1 MKTLLNKAVSF
12 AVCASLLMMSPALT
26 SPAKAGFMEDFFNSA
41 GAMSNVTNAQVYSTE
56 TSEVISGGSMVFKSP
71 QRAFTPFGFT
81 PPSLKLGCGGMDMY
95 MGAFGMAN
103 KAEFVQF
110 LRNVGQNSAGLAF
123 KVALQAMSPDL
134 GTQVQEIA
142 DTISKWNQYFGS
154 SCEAARRVMDS
165 GPSAWISEAVGN
177 AKRNLVATG
186 QATGETEARD
196 AVETNDQAAIDNAPC
211 RQNDAGKTVECS
223 QINIVWAAMNRGT
236 LAGLTDSEKEIMMS
250 LFGTTIIEKQNING
264 SISLAAFPRKSKFN
278 ISQLV
283 GIPSESKT
291 TLKAY
296 QCVPEP
302 TNACLQLSE
311 VDLETQSFGQLFY
324 KKSIALRDAIRNRT
338 QPDLQDLRLL
348 SMGTSLP
355 LIKIIEL
362 RAAATN
368 QPLVNDELLEIWAK
382 AAAWELASRYV
393 EEVAGDLK
401 TMLEAAKVTDSSAL
415 RVTAV
420 KEVLASLD
428 TTKDEMR
435 SERAEIYT
443 QVAKVGAL
451 ISQLEHLERAMYSL
465 VSTDLVANARFGR

>member
-1 MKTLLNKAVSF
+1 
-12 AVCASLLMMSPALT
+12 
-26 SPAKAGFMEDFFNSA
+26 
-41 GAMSNVTNAQVYSTE
+41 
-56 TSEVISGGSMVFKSP
+56 MVFKSP
-71 QRAFTPFGFT
+71 QRAFTPFSFT
-81 PPSLKLGCGGMDMY
+81 PPSLKAGCGGIDMY

-103 KAEFVQF
+103 KQEFVQF

-134 GTQVQEIA
+134 ATQVQEIA

-154 SCEAARRVMDS
+154 SCEAAKRVMDS

-196 AVETNDQAAIDNAPC
+196 AVETNAQAAIDNAPC
-211 RQNDAGKTVECS
+211 RQNDAGKTVECP
-223 QINIVWAAMNRGT
+223 QINVVWAAMNRGT

-250 LFGTTIIEKQNING
+250 LFGTTIIEKQEING
-264 SISLAAFPRKSKFN
+264 STSLTASPRKSKFN
-278 ISQLV
+278 VSQLV
-283 GIPSESKT
+283 GIPSASTT
-291 TLKAY
+291 TLKVF

-302 TNACLQLSE
+302 TNACLVLSE
-311 VDLETQSFGQLFY
+311 TDLETQSFGQLFY
-324 KKSIALRDAIRNRT
+324 KKSIDLRDAIKNRQ
-338 QPDLQDLRLL
+338 QPNLQDLRLL

-362 RAAATN
+362 RAVTN
-368 QPLVNDELLEIWAK
+368 QNLLNDEMLEVWAK

-401 TMLEAAKVTDSSAL
+401 TMLEAAKVTDTSAL

-420 KEVLASLD
+420 KEVLEGLER
-428 TTKDEMR
+428 TKAEMR
-435 SERAEIYT
+435 SERAEIYN

-451 ISQLEHLERAMYSL
+451 IGQLEHLERAMYSS
-465 VSTDLVANARFGR
+465 VSTDLVANARFAQ

>member
-1 MKTLLNKAVSF
+1 MKTLFNKAISL
-12 AVCASLLMMSPALT
+12 AVCGSLLMMSPAR
-26 SPAKAGFMEDFFNSA
+26 AGFMEDYFNSA
-41 GAMSNVTNAQVYSTE
+41 GAMSNVTDAQVYSTG
-56 TSEVISGGSMVFKSP
+56 TSEVISGGSLVFKSP

-81 PPSLKLGCGGMDMY
+81 PPSLKAGCGGIDMY

-103 KAEFVQF
+103 KQEFVQF

-134 GTQVQEIA
+134 ATQVQEIA

-154 SCEAARRVMDS
+154 SCEAAKRVMDS

-196 AVETNDQAAIDNAPC
+196 AVETNGEAAINNAPC
-211 RQNDAGKTVECS
+211 PKNDAVKTVECS

-250 LFGTTIIEKQNING
+250 LFGTTILRKNG
-264 SISLAAFPRKSKFN
+264 SGDSATLVTDSLEGPLFN
-278 ISQLV
+278 ISNLV
-283 GIPSESKT
+283 GD
-291 TLKAY
+291 
-296 QCVPEP
+296 P
-302 TNACLQLSE
+302 TNAAEILKFYKCNNADQCLEPTVNPQP
-311 VDLETQSFGQLFY
+311 TQTFGYLFY
-324 KKSIALRDAIRNRT
+324 KKSIALRDAIKNRQ
-338 QPDLQDLRLL
+338 QPNLQDLRLL

-362 RAAATN
+362 RAVTN
-368 QPLVNDELLEIWAK
+368 QNLLNDEMLEVWSK

-393 EEVAGDLK
+393 EEIAGDLK
-401 TMLEAAKVTDSSAL
+401 TMLEAAKVTDTSAL
-415 RVTAV
+415 RVSAV
-420 KEVLASLD
+420 KDVLASLER
-428 TTKDEMR
+428 TKAEMR
-435 SERAEIYT
+435 SERAEIYN

-451 ISQLEHLERAMYSL
+451 IGQLEHLERAMYSS
-465 VSTDLVANARFGR
+465 VSTDLVANARFPR

>member
-1 MKTLLNKAVSF
+1 MRTLFNKGISL

-26 SPAKAGFMEDFFNSA
+26 SPANAGFMEDYFNAA
-41 GAMSNVTNAQVYSTE
+41 GAMSNVTNAQVYDTG

-71 QRAFTPFGFT
+71 QRAFTPFSFT
-81 PPSLKLGCGGMDMY
+81 PPSLKAGCGGIDMY

-103 KAEFVQF
+103 KQEFVQF

-134 GTQVQEIA
+134 ATQVQEIA

-154 SCEAARRVMDS
+154 SCEAAKRVMDS

-196 AVETNDQAAIDNAPC
+196 AVETNGEAAINSAPC
-211 RQNDAGKTVECS
+211 SKNDASKTVECS

-250 LFGTTIIEKQNING
+250 LFGTTILNKNG
-264 SISLAAFPRKSKFN
+264 SGDSATLVTASPGPLFN
-278 ISQLV
+278 ISNLV
-283 GIPSESKT
+283 GD
-291 TLKAY
+291 
-296 QCVPEP
+296 P
-302 TNACLQLSE
+302 TNAAEILQVYKCTDADQCLAPTVNPQP
-311 VDLETQSFGQLFY
+311 TQTFGYLFY
-324 KKSIALRDAIRNRT
+324 KKSIDLRDAIKNRQ
-338 QPDLQDLRLL
+338 QPNLQDLRLL

-362 RAAATN
+362 RAATN
-368 QPLVNDELLEIWAK
+368 QNLLNDEMLEIWSK

-393 EEVAGDLK
+393 EEVAGNLK
-401 TMLEAAKVTDSSAL
+401 TMLEAAKVTDTSAL

-420 KEVLASLD
+420 KEVLEGLER
-428 TTKDEMR
+428 TKAEMR
-435 SERAEIYT
+435 SERAEIYN

-451 ISQLEHLERAMYSL
+451 IGQLEHLERAMYSS
-465 VSTDLVANARFGR
+465 VSTDLVANARFAQ

>member
-1 MKTLLNKAVSF
+1 MKTLFNKAISL
-12 AVCASLLMMSPALT
+12 AVCGSLLMMSPAR
-26 SPAKAGFMEDFFNSA
+26 AGFMEDYFNSA
-41 GAMSNVTNAQVYSTE
+41 GAMSNVTDAQIYSTG

-81 PPSLKLGCGGMDMY
+81 PPSLKAGCGGIDMY

-134 GTQVQEIA
+134 ATQVQEIA

-165 GPSAWISEAVGN
+165 GPSAWISEAVDN

-186 QATGETEARD
+186 AVPGETEARD
-196 AVETNDQAAIDNAPC
+196 AVETNGEAAINSAPC
-211 RQNDAGKTVECS
+211 HKNDAVKTVECS
-223 QINIVWAAMNRGT
+223 EINIVWAAMNRGT

-250 LFGTTIIEKQNING
+250 LFGTTILRKNG
-264 SISLAAFPRKSKFN
+264 SGDSARLVPDSLEGPLFN
-278 ISQLV
+278 ISNLV
-283 GIPSESKT
+283 GD
-291 TLKAY
+291 
-296 QCVPEP
+296 P
-302 TNACLQLSE
+302 TNASELLKFYKCNDADQCLAPTTNPEQM
-311 VDLETQSFGQLFY
+311 ETFGHLFY
-324 KKSIALRDAIRNRT
+324 KKSIDLRDAIKNRQ
-338 QPDLQDLRLL
+338 QPNLQDLRLL

-362 RAAATN
+362 RAVSN
-368 QPLVNDELLEIWAK
+368 QSLLNDEMLEIWSK

-393 EEVAGDLK
+393 EEVAGNLK
-401 TMLEAAKVTDSSAL
+401 TMLEAAKVTDTSAL
-415 RVTAV
+415 RVSAI
-420 KEVLASLD
+420 KEVLASLER
-428 TTKDEMR
+428 TKAEMR

-451 ISQLEHLERAMYSL
+451 ISQLEHLERAMYSS
-465 VSTDLVANARFGR
+465 VSMELAANASFPR

>member
-1 MKTLLNKAVSF
+1 MKRLLNKAVSL
-12 AVCASLLMMSPALT
+12 AVCAGLLMMSLALT

-41 GAMSNVTNAQVYSTE
+41 GAMSNVTDAQIYSTG

-81 PPSLKLGCGGMDMY
+81 PPSLKAGCGGIDMY

-154 SCEAARRVMDS
+154 SCEAAKRVMDS

-177 AKRNLVATG
+177 AKRSLVATG

-196 AVETNDQAAIDNAPC
+196 AVETNGEAAIDSAPC
-211 RQNDAGKTVECS
+211 PKNDASKTVECS

-250 LFGTTIIEKQNING
+250 LFGTMILKKNG
-264 SISLAAFPRKSKFN
+264 SGDSATLVTDSPGPLFN
-278 ISQLV
+278 ISNLV
-283 GIPSESKT
+283 GD
-291 TLKAY
+291 
-296 QCVPEP
+296 P
-302 TNACLQLSE
+302 TNAAEVLKFYKCNDADQCLAPTVNPAQM
-311 VDLETQSFGQLFY
+311 ETFGHLFY
-324 KKSIALRDAIRNRT
+324 KKSIDLRDAIKNRQ
-338 QPDLQDLRLL
+338 QPNLQDLRLL

-362 RAAATN
+362 RAVSN
-368 QPLVNDELLEIWAK
+368 QSLLNDEMLEIWSK

-393 EEVAGDLK
+393 EEIAGNLK
-401 TMLEAAKVTDSSAL
+401 IMLEAAKVTDTSAL
-415 RVTAV
+415 RVSAV
-420 KEVLASLD
+420 KEVLASLER
-428 TTKDEMR
+428 TKAEMR

-451 ISQLEHLERAMYSL
+451 ISQLEHLERAMYSS
-465 VSTDLVANARFGR
+465 VSADLAANARFGK

>member
-1 MKTLLNKAVSF
+1 MRTLFNKGISL

-26 SPAKAGFMEDFFNSA
+26 PPANAGFMEDYFNSA
-41 GAMSNVTNAQVYSTE
+41 GAMSNVTDAQVYSTE
-56 TSEVISGGSMVFKSP
+56 TSEVISGGSLVFKSP
-71 QRAFTPFGFT
+71 QRAFTPFSFT
-81 PPSLKLGCGGMDMY
+81 PPSLKAGCGGIDMY

-103 KAEFVQF
+103 KQEFVQF

-134 GTQVQEIA
+134 ATQVQEIA

-154 SCEAARRVMDS
+154 SCEAAKRVMDS

-196 AVETNDQAAIDNAPC
+196 AVETNAQAAIDNAPC
-211 RQNDAGKTVECS
+211 RQNDAGKTVECP

-250 LFGTTIIEKQNING
+250 LFGTRIIKRKEQPDG
-264 SISLAAFPRKSKFN
+264 SISLVTQPARTLFN
-278 ISQLV
+278 ISNLV
-283 GIPSESKT
+283 GNPTDASVNLMFWKCTDTDQCLEPVEDQ
-291 TLKAY
+291 KA
-296 QCVPEP
+296 
-302 TNACLQLSE
+302 
-311 VDLETQSFGQLFY
+311 TQTFGYLFY
-324 KKSIALRDAIRNRT
+324 KKSIDLRDAIKNRQ
-338 QPDLQDLRLL
+338 QPNLQDLRLL

-362 RAAATN
+362 RAVTN
-368 QPLVNDELLEIWAK
+368 QNLLNDEMLEIWSK

-393 EEVAGDLK
+393 EEVAGNLK
-401 TMLEAAKVTDSSAL
+401 TMLEAAKVTDTSAL
-415 RVTAV
+415 RVSSV
-420 KEVLASLD
+420 KEVLASLER
-428 TTKDEMR
+428 TKAEMR

-451 ISQLEHLERAMYSL
+451 IGQLEHLERAMYSS